1 MKLTGIFYPARNFSH
16 QCSYVMLCFFT
27 THCSLRVIVRSVLDG
42 PTFATRRK
50 ATTSD
55 ERLYFPS
62 EGRRAEDFFALK
74 FRRRWPGVNP
84 RTWVP
89 KVSTLPLD
97 HRSRLCSYVGM
108 SAFRFIVS
116 VLLVLLL
123 RILLNKTECV

>member
-1 MKLTGIFYPARNFSH
+1 
-16 QCSYVMLCFFT
+16 
-27 THCSLRVIVRSVLDG
+27 VRSELDV

-55 ERLYFPS
+55 QWFYFPS
-62 EGRRAEDFFALK
+62 VGRRAEDFFALK
-74 FRRRWPGVNP
+74 FLGLWPGVNP
-84 RTWVP
+84 LTWVP

-108 SAFRFIVS
+108 TAFRFIVS

-123 RILLNKTECV
+123 RILLNKIECV